1 MCSARRVSCRLSTCW
16 RPKVERFTTWLG
28 HEIDLT
34 NTCPEKYRTSTWQCK
49 KSQLWRVESATE
61 HEFSTMNLEHQRM
74 HQIACFQTSCEANS
88 SLNIF
93 WLCLPLHAEDHMALR
108 SFVDSQGDRG
118 PTGQLDLV
126 LGDVF
131 AVTPTEWR
139 VFGIEPWQS
148 KDRYVRAYNSKVF
161 VIV

>member
-1 MCSARRVSCRLSTCW
+1 
-16 RPKVERFTTWLG
+16 
-28 HEIDLT
+28 
-34 NTCPEKYRTSTWQCK
+34 
-49 KSQLWRVESATE
+49 
-61 HEFSTMNLEHQRM
+61 
-74 HQIACFQTSCEANS
+74 
-88 SLNIF
+88 
-93 WLCLPLHAEDHMALR
+93 MALR

-148 KDRYVRAYNSKVF
+148 KDRYVRAHNSKVF